1 MPYFIEVTSVKL
13 LSQLIILANLNLH
26 NISTSDPANLVM
38 LRAFLV
44 PCFSE
49 IIGAMETVN

>member
-1 MPYFIEVTSVKL
+1 MPYFIEVTSVEL
-13 LSQLIILANLNLH
+13 LSELIILANLNLH